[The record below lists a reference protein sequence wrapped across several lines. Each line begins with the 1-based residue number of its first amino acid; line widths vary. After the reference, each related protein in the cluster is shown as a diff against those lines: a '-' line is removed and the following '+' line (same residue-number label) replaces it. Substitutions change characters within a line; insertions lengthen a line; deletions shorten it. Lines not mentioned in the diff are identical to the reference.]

1 MKIKTKL
8 AFQFTYILIG
18 VLLFY
23 SALLYYFYYTS
34 QQAKF
39 RENLFKRAKN
49 TAVLL
54 INVPEINS
62 ALLKKIHKST
72 LTWENEEI
80 AITNS
85 SYHLI
90 FSENVHYLTDYARRT
105 FSQHDSTSYFRI
117 GAKDGVCYKHQL
129 KQKTY
134 NVFVM
139 AYDNTRIR
147 NLSELRE
154 ILFWSI
160 LFSIWL
166 SVLLSYLFSKKA
178 MQPISQIVRDIKE
191 INSARLGNRL
201 KEGKR
206 KDEIDQLAIT
216 FNQMLKDLEVV
227 FESQKEFVSNA
238 SHELRTPLTVMIA
251 ETDYFLSRDHT
262 DEEYFQRLSSL
273 VSDLKSMNEMIS
285 CLLEL
290 AQLNRDTLIQLSE
303 VRIDEIIFMA
313 IQDVKSKY
321 PERKIIPKIQYSENE
336 NDLLILGN
344 SGLLSIGLKNL
355 IENACKFS
363 TDDVIVEVMAKDEH
377 IEVIISDKGIGIPSG
392 ELDTIYEP
400 FQRATNA
407 RFKGGY
413 GIGLSLV
420 AKIAELHNVKI
431 KLESK
436 ENEGSRFE
444 LLFNNIKMPATPLR

>member
-8 AFQFTYILIG
+8 AFQFTYILMG

-23 SALLYYFYYTS
+23 SALVYYFYYTS

-39 RENLFKRAKN
+39 RDNLYKRAKN

-62 ALLKKIHKST
+62 SLLKKIHKST

-85 SYHLI
+85 SYHVI
-90 FSENVHYLTDYARRT
+90 FSENVRYLTDYARRT

-117 GAKDGVCYKHQL
+117 GEKDGVCYKHQV
-129 KQKTY
+129 KKKIF

-139 AYDNTRIR
+139 AYDNTRIH

-166 SVLLSYLFSKKA
+166 SVLLSYLLSKKA
-178 MQPISQIVRDIKE
+178 MQPISQIVTDIKE
-191 INSARLGNRL
+191 INSAKLGNRL

-206 KDEIDQLAIT
+206 NDEIGQLAKS
-216 FNQMLKDLEVV
+216 FNQMIKDLEIV

-251 ETDYFLSRDHT
+251 ETDYFLSRGHT
-262 DEEYFQRLSSL
+262 EAEYSQRLINL
-273 VSDLKSMNEMIS
+273 VNDLKSMNELIS

-290 AQLNRDTLIQLSE
+290 AQLNRDTLMNLSE
-303 VRIDEIIFMA
+303 VRIDEIIFTA

-363 TDDVIVEVMAKDEH
+363 TDDVFVEIVTKEDY
-377 IEVIISDKGIGIPSG
+377 IQLIITDKGIGIPF
-392 ELDTIYEP
+392 EEMENIYAP
-400 FQRATNA
+400 FQRASNA

-413 GIGLSLV
+413 GIGLALV
-420 AKIAELHNVKI
+420 AKIAELHNIKI
-431 KLESK
+431 HLESK
-436 ENEGSRFE
+436 ENEGSSFE
-444 LLFNNIKMPATPLR
+444 LLFIKLIKPDQID